1 MTPFDNTGLPRFW
14 PAPAKLNLMLRVTAR
29 RADGYHLLQTV
40 FQLLDI
46 GDELIINPLSSGEI
60 KRVNPI
66 AGVDEQD
73 DLTLRAAK
81 QLKQATGSSM
91 GVVLSVRKRLP
102 MGAGLGGGSSNA
114 ATVLYALNNL
124 WQTGLS
130 VDELATIG
138 LTLGA
143 DVPVFVKGAS
153 AWAEGVGEQLV
164 PIALPDRW
172 FLVLLPGVH
181 VTTAEVFSD
190 PTLTRN
196 SAAITIRAFLDKQLD
211 GVVQNDCQAVV
222 VKRYPEI
229 GKALNWLEAN
239 AVSRS
244 IGMTGT
250 GSSLFAVFIDECSAR
265 DVLEKIPTPWT
276 GFVARGVNT
285 SPLHTMFGVENS

>member
-81 QLKQATGSSM
+81 QLKQVTGSSM

-114 ATVLYALNNL
+114 ATVLYALNHL